1 MKGWIFNPVR
11 VGMLWIER
19 MIKTLSSH
27 PPGRS
32 LNPPRY
38 SERGGYAEEEERFH
52 LSKPI
57 LLTSYR
63 SQNKTTW
70 YENGWYPGTFVT
82 RKVKYNI
89 YQDEEGSSFLLLLEI
104 TVTII
109 AVPSVPIKNYSHI
122 VNNLISEATIAAIR
136 PSALALLLFKIS
148 YS

>member
-1 MKGWIFNPVR
+1 M
-11 VGMLWIER
+11 
-19 MIKTLSSH
+19 
-27 PPGRS
+27 
-32 LNPPRY
+32 
-38 SERGGYAEEEERFH
+38 
-52 LSKPI
+52 
-57 LLTSYR
+57 
-63 SQNKTTW
+63 
-70 YENGWYPGTFVT
+70 T